1 MQDRHP
7 IPTGSP
13 ADTPLSTHVRRPRL
27 YLRIEELFPPLSF
40 PARRRLLAA
49 GVLAAAVTVGL
60 LLWPWEASRADPPAG
75 DGGSLG
81 GIPSQTPGEGEET
94 SLDGESDS
102 AESEAEC
109 APADTDSTAA
119 EPSESDPAPD
129 TDGTADTPTDPPP
142 ATEPISTQATTEEVS
157 PPVGDGTVSE
167 IPTVQETP
175 TDTSPATDN
184 EAPTDPPPETA
195 TEAPTEAVT
204 EAPPVPVP
212 EGCLPFVTVDRSES
226 HMGVGYI
233 DSGGSRLPH
242 ALPTDAP
249 FTVKSP
255 AVLIVNTH
263 PYEGYG
269 GGAAWYDPALG
280 GLAVTDSPNAPDGVV
295 ALGSALA
302 RALRDQ
308 GVTVIHLRI
317 PVSAGDTA
325 SVIRGR
331 TEEAVRYYRRLYPDI
346 GLVLDLRRS
355 AELTAEGGI
364 LATKG
369 DLNGSPC
376 AQLRLSVSG
385 GRDETALGY
394 DLAVAL
400 SVREKLWDTS
410 PTLSRPVGVK
420 SGGGIAGDVADLR
433 ILTLEMGSA
442 GNTYAEARATV
453 EPLARAISA
462 VIQKYS

>member
-1 MQDRHP
+1 MQDHHP
-7 IPTGSP
+7 LPAEAP
-13 ADTPLSTHVRRPRL
+13 ADTPLSTHVRRPKL

-40 PARRRLLAA
+40 PARRRLLAV

-60 LLWPWEASRADPPAG
+60 FLLPWEVSRAKPPAG

-81 GIPSQTPGEGEET
+81 GTPSQTQGGDSET
-94 SLDGESDS
+94 DLDRESDS
-102 AESEAEC
+102 TESEAEC
-109 APADTDSTAA
+109 APTDTAP
-119 EPSESDPAPD
+119 EPAESDPAPD
-129 TDGTADTPTDPPP
+129 TDGTADTPTNPPP
-142 ATEPISTQATTEEVS
+142 ATEPITSQATTEEVS

-167 IPTVQETP
+167 IPTAQETP
-175 TDTSPATDN
+175 T
-184 EAPTDPPPETA
+184 ET
-195 TEAPTEAVT
+195 EPPTEADSETVT
-204 EAPPVPVP
+204 EATTEEPTQPIPD
-212 EGCLPFVTVDRSES
+212 GCLPFVAADRSEA
-226 HMGVGYI
+226 HMGAGYI
-233 DSGGSRLPH
+233 DKGGSLLPH
-242 ALPTDAP
+242 ALPTDSP
-249 FTVKSP
+249 FAVKPP

-369 DLNGSPC
+369 DLNGTPC

-385 GRDETALGY
+385 GRDEQALGY

-400 SVREKLWDTS
+400 SIREGLWDTS
-410 PTLSRPVGVK
+410 STLSRPVGVK
-420 SGGGIAGDVADLR
+420 SGSGLAGELTDLR

-462 VIQKYS
+462 VTQKYS